1 MARAIRAIL
10 LLPSDRWECVYNVG
24 TGERGTAT
32 LLDIAKMVCAIGT
45 EKYKLPHVEILLEE
59 RDIVMHVGI
68 DITRIA
74 ATG

>member
-1 MARAIRAIL
+1 M
-10 LLPSDRWECVYNVG
+10 G